1 MLKIKRVVP
10 VCLLAIFLVSCVAK
24 VITNLTPTQM
34 PRNPS
39 GQYLVEMK
47 LDSTQQ
53 TLRYDTIT
61 PQVVAGFNSYKMRPT
76 LKMTNRWEA
85 LVPLPADKEVL
96 LYRFKVDYEY
106 NKFGNKPGQ
115 GSLMSEEYKL
125 TIN

>member
-10 VCLLAIFLVSCVAK
+10 VCLLAIFLASCVSK

-53 TLRYDTIT
+53 TLRYDSIT
-61 PQVVAGFNSYKMRPT
+61 PQVVSGFNSYKMRPT

-85 LVPLPADKEVL
+85 LVPVPADKETL

-106 NKFGNKPGQ
+106 NKFSNKPGQ
-115 GSLMSEEYKL
+115 GSLMSDEYKL